1 MIMENAV
8 RPGSATPPAPAAAP
22 AIDLTG
28 KTIGDFRIL
37 RRIGEGGMG
46 QVYLAE
52 QASLKRQVAI
62 KIMRPDLA
70 ANPTA
75 VQRFQREAEAVAKVT
90 HANIV
95 QVYAFGQAD
104 GLHYMALEY
113 VDGKNLREYLA
124 RKGPPDVL
132 LALSILRQAA
142 AGLQRASE
150 NGIVH
155 RDIKPENILLTRKG
169 EVKVTDFGLS
179 RCFGGEQEPI
189 NLTQTGVSMGTPLY
203 MSPEQVQG
211 KGVDPR
217 SDIYSLG
224 VTAYHM
230 LTGEPPFLG
239 QNGFEVALQHV
250 QNQPVPLHERRP
262 DLPLE
267 LCQVV
272 QHMMAKDPGD
282 RYQTAKELLR
292 DLTRLREGLS
302 GKTAAAL
309 DAIQLTQSQ
318 PLVTAGNLAKS
329 PAPAT
334 QVALPRGR
342 RRGWL
347 VIVLMAVSILAAAA
361 AGFYLRLKQENA
373 RQALPPTQ
381 VGEAPRPAPAPEPR
395 EQALLE
401 LVRKPV
407 TAGNA
412 DDLRRRM
419 DAASQLALIYLEQRR
434 LPEAEAFFKELQ
446 DRRNRGDARLHY
458 LGRLGQALVLAFRDR
473 AKESNELFLE
483 LEKGKPGDIQ
493 LLRSPLS
500 PLRPIVAE
508 ALSHNATN
516 LAPERLPGELEA
528 LRRPFGPGAK

>member
-8 RPGSATPPAPAAAP
+8 RPGSAPPPPPAAAP

-28 KTIGDFRIL
+28 KTIGEFRIL
-37 RRIGEGGMG
+37 RRIGQGGMG

-52 QASLKRQVAI
+52 QASLKRQVAL
-62 KIMRPDLA
+62 KIMRPDVA
-70 ANPTA
+70 ANPTS

-104 GLHYMALEY
+104 GLYYMALEY
-113 VDGKNLREYLA
+113 VDGKNLSDYVA
-124 RKGPPDVL
+124 KKGPPDLL
-132 LALSILRQAA
+132 LALSILRQVA

-179 RCFGGEQEPI
+179 RCFGGEQEPLS
-189 NLTQTGVSMGTPLY
+189 LTQTGVSMGTPLY

-211 KGVDPR
+211 KEVDPR

-230 LTGEPPFLG
+230 LTGQPPFLG

-250 QNQPVPLHERRP
+250 QNQAVPLQERRP
-262 DLPLE
+262 DLPVE

-272 QHMMAKDPGD
+272 QRMMAKDPGE

-302 GKTAAAL
+302 GKPGAGVE
-309 DAIQLTQSQ
+309 AIQLTQSQ
-318 PLVTAGNLAKS
+318 PVVTAGNLIKA
-329 PAPAT
+329 APAT
-334 QVALPRGR
+334 QAAVPAQRAGRRVWLVAL
-342 RRGWL
+342 
-347 VIVLMAVSILAAAA
+347 VVASIVAAAA
-361 AGFYLRLKQENA
+361 AGFWLRLRQDNA
-373 RQALPPTQ
+373 RQQPAQTA
-381 VGEAPRPAPAPEPR
+381 VGEVSRQPPVDLQ

-401 LVRKPV
+401 TVRKPL
-407 TAGNA
+407 TPGNA
-412 DDLRRRM
+412 EDFRRHR
-419 DAASQLALIYLEQRR
+419 DTAVQLGVIYLEQRR
-434 LPEAEAFFKELQ
+434 LKEADAFFKELR
-446 DRRNRGDARLHY
+446 DRQAKGETRLHY
-458 LGRLGQALVLAFRDR
+458 LGKLGQALVLAFQDR
-473 AKESNELFLE
+473 PKESNDLFLE
-483 LEKGKPGDIQ
+483 LEKGKPAEMY
-493 LLRSPLS
+493 LLRSPQS
-500 PLRPIVAE
+500 PLRPLVAE
-508 ALSHNATN
+508 AISRNAVN
-516 LAPERLPGELEA
+516 LAPERLPAELEG
-528 LRRPFGPGAK
+528 LRRLPGPK